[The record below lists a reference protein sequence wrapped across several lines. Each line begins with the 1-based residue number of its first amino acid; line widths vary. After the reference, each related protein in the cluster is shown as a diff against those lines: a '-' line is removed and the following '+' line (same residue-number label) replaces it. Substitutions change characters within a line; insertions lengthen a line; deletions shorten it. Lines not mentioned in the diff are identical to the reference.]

1 MTGRVNKS
9 KITLLSSAVALLLG
23 SWCSSAL
30 ASNDV
35 TAECEALPAVEIPTP
50 SLTFKRT
57 DHGLTDSAA
66 DMKDAASEPGSEK
79 VSSPALADAA
89 SIDSTDTT
97 DTDSEAD
104 ENAVPVSNPPE
115 TALRLPG
122 VSEEDQPRFRRQ
134 MYRTD
139 I

>member
-1 MTGRVNKS
+1 MTGRFKRSEN
-9 KITLLSSAVALLLG
+9 TLLGSAAVLLLG
-23 SWCSSAL
+23 GWCSSAL

-50 SLTFKRT
+50 SLTIRRV

-66 DMKDAASEPGSEK
+66 DMKDAATEPGNER
-79 VSSPALADAA
+79 VNSPALAEAA
-89 SIDSTDTT
+89 STNSTDTT
-97 DTDSEAD
+97 DTEAEAD
-104 ENAVPVSNPPE
+104 ENAVPVSEPPE
-115 TALRLPG
+115 TAVRLPG
-122 VSEEDQPRFRRQ
+122 VSAADQPRFRRQ